1 MGNLAAASVVGMK
14 DGRGPHHIA
23 IIMDGNG
30 RWATERGYSR
40 IVGHKRGQEIVRE
53 IVDEC
58 INLKVEYL
66 TLYAFSTENWKR
78 TPKEVH
84 GLMRLFKHA
93 IVSDKHFLMKKGV
106 SVRFI
111 GSHQGISKAL
121 LKDMLSLEDDT
132 RTCKNLSLQIAFN
145 YGGRQEIVDSFKRL
159 IKKIE
164 QNEDLTEDHID
175 EDLISSC
182 LYTGGI
188 PDPDLLIRTSGEKRL
203 SNFLIWQST
212 YSELAFVD
220 QYWPDFSR
228 EILREVVDSYLQRVR
243 RFGG

>member
-1 MGNLAAASVVGMK
+1 
-14 DGRGPHHIA
+14 
-23 IIMDGNG
+23 
-30 RWATERGYSR
+30 
-40 IVGHKRGQEIVRE
+40 
-53 IVDEC
+53 
-58 INLKVEYL
+58 
-66 TLYAFSTENWKR
+66 
-78 TPKEVH
+78 
-84 GLMRLFKHA
+84 
-93 IVSDKHFLMKKGV
+93 
-106 SVRFI
+106 
-111 GSHQGISKAL
+111 
-121 LKDMLSLEDDT
+121 
-132 RTCKNLSLQIAFN
+132 LSLQIAFN